1 MVAELTQSAPL
12 GETPMGVDRF
22 HSTRRRF
29 LQLSAAGLTVAGASS
44 PWFEQLA
51 KASAAGKKRSCILLW
66 MAGGPSQLDTFDPKP
81 ESRNT
86 GSTKAIP
93 TAIPGVQFSE
103 HLPELAKE
111 AKRLAVIRSMTAKE
125 GDHSRATYLGHTGQ
139 LPVGPLKYPTMGS
152 FLSKQLG
159 DESSE
164 LPAFVSIAPSRFFS
178 PDAYGPGFLGS
189 RYAPLVVGEVAG
201 FQQRDIQLTVENIK
215 SPADVP
221 ADRFAKRL
229 ALLNAVG
236 SDFAHQEATP
246 VKSHQVAYERAVRLM
261 KSDAVKAFDLD
272 SETSEV
278 RDSYGRNYFG
288 QGCLLARR
296 LVQAGVSFVE
306 VSLGGL
312 EGAPAG
318 WDNHQDIF
326 SQIKVLNGAL
336 DKGFATLLRDLASR
350 GLLETTTIVW
360 MGEFGRTPRISN
372 GGRDHFPT
380 AYSTILAGGG
390 IKGGQVV
397 GRTSASGEAVA
408 DRPVQI
414 IDFLATICKAVGV
427 DPAAQNVVDER
438 PIRLVDLKAKPVSE
452 VLA

>member
-1 MVAELTQSAPL
+1 
-12 GETPMGVDRF
+12 MGVDRF
-22 HSTRRRF
+22 AGSRRRF

-44 PWFEQLA
+44 PWFERLA
-51 KASAAGKKRSCILLW
+51 QASAAGKKRSCILLW

-81 ESRNT
+81 EHRNA
-86 GSTKAIP
+86 GSGKAIS
-93 TAIPGVQFSE
+93 TALPGVQFSE

-152 FLSKQLG
+152 FVSKELG

-189 RYAPLVVGEVAG
+189 RFAPLVVGEVAG
-201 FQQRDIQLTVENIK
+201 FQQRDIALTVENLK
-215 SPADVP
+215 APSDVP
-221 ADRFAKRL
+221 AERFAKRL
-229 ALLNAVG
+229 ALLDAVG
-236 SDFAHQEATP
+236 GEFASSQATP

-261 KSDAVKAFDLD
+261 KSNAVKAFDLD
-272 SETSEV
+272 SESKEV
-278 RDSYGRNYFG
+278 RDNYGRNYFG

-296 LVQAGVSFVE
+296 LVEAGVSFVE

-318 WDNHQDIF
+318 WDTHSDIF
-326 SQIKVLNGAL
+326 NQIKVLNGAL
-336 DKGFATLLRDLASR
+336 DKGFATLLRDLSTR
-350 GLLETTTIVW
+350 GLLDTTTIIW

-380 AYSTILAGGG
+380 AYSTVLAGGG
-390 IKGGQVV
+390 IKGGQVY
-397 GRTSASGEAVA
+397 GRTSADGGSVA
-408 DRPVQI
+408 EKPVQI
-414 IDFLATICKAVGV
+414 VDFLATICKAVGV
-427 DPAAQNVVDER
+427 DPSRQNMADGER
-438 PIRLVDLKAKPVSE
+438 PIRLVDLKAKPLTE

>member
-1 MVAELTQSAPL
+1 
-12 GETPMGVDRF
+12 MGVDRYQ
-22 HSTRRRF
+22 STRRRF

-44 PWFEQLA
+44 PWFERLA
-51 KASAAGKKRSCILLW
+51 HASAAGKKRSCILLW

-93 TAIPGVQFSE
+93 TAISGVQFAE
-103 HLPELAKE
+103 YLPELAKE
-111 AKRLAVIRSMTAKE
+111 AKRLAVIRTMTAKE
-125 GDHSRATYLGHTGQ
+125 GDHTRATYLGHTGQ

-164 LPAFVSIAPSRFFS
+164 LPAFVSIAPTRSIS

-189 RYAPLVVGEVAG
+189 RYAPLVVGDMTG
-201 FQQRDIQLTVENIK
+201 FGQQNVQLTVENLK
-215 SPADVP
+215 APGDVS
-221 ADRFAKRL
+221 AERFAKRL
-229 ALLNAVG
+229 ALLDAIG
-236 SDFAHQEATP
+236 GDFARNEATP
-246 VKSHQVAYERAVRLM
+246 VKSHRVAYERAVRLM
-261 KSDAVKAFDLD
+261 NSEAVKAFDLE
-272 SETSEV
+272 SEKSEV
-278 RDSYGRNYFG
+278 RDRYGRNYFG

-296 LVQAGVSFVE
+296 LVEAGVSFVE

-318 WDNHQDIF
+318 WDTHTDIF
-326 SQIKVLNGAL
+326 NQIKVLNAAL

-380 AYSTILAGGG
+380 AFSTVLAGAG
-390 IKGGQVV
+390 IKTEQVV
-397 GRTSASGEAVA
+397 GRTKTDGSDVA
-408 DRPVQI
+408 ERPVQI
-414 IDFLATICKAVGV
+414 MDFLATVCKAVGV
-427 DPAAQNVVDER
+427 DPGTQNMSDGER
-438 PIRLVDLKAKPVSE
+438 PIRLVDINAKPVTE

>member
-1 MVAELTQSAPL
+1 MALDLPRS
-12 GETPMGVDRF
+12 G
-22 HSTRRRF
+22 RRRF
-29 LQLSAAGLTVAGASS
+29 LQLSAAGLTVAGSTS
-44 PWFEQLA
+44 PWFQQLA
-51 KASAAGKKRSCILLW
+51 KASAASKKRSCILLW

-86 GSTKAIP
+86 GSTKAIS
-93 TAIPGVQFSE
+93 TAIPGVHFAE
-103 HLPELAKE
+103 YLPELAKE
-111 AKRLAVIRSMTAKE
+111 AKRLAVIRTMTAKE

-152 FLSKQLG
+152 FLSKELG
-159 DESSE
+159 NESSE

-201 FQQRDIQLTVENIK
+201 FQQRDVQLTVENLK
-215 SPADVP
+215 APADVP

-229 ALLNAVG
+229 ALLEAVG
-236 SDFAHQEATP
+236 SDFTHQEAAP

-261 KSDAVKAFDLD
+261 KSDAVKAFDLE
-272 SETSEV
+272 SESSEV

-296 LVQAGVSFVE
+296 LVEAGVSFVE

-318 WDNHQDIF
+318 WDTHTDIF
-326 SQIKVLNGAL
+326 NQIKVLNGAL
-336 DKGFATLLRDLASR
+336 DKGFATLLRDLSSR

-380 AYSTILAGGG
+380 AFTTVLAGGG
-390 IKGGQVV
+390 VKGGQVV

-427 DPAAQNVVDER
+427 DPAAQNTVDER
-438 PIRLVDLKAKPVSE
+438 PIRLVDLKAKPVTE

>member
-1 MVAELTQSAPL
+1 
-12 GETPMGVDRF
+12 MGVDRF

-51 KASAAGKKRSCILLW
+51 RASAAGKKRSCILLW

-81 ESRNT
+81 EHRNT
-86 GSTKAIP
+86 GSTKAIA

-152 FLSKQLG
+152 FVSKELG

-201 FQQRDIQLTVENIK
+201 FQQRDIKLTVENLRA
-215 SPADVP
+215 PTDVP

-229 ALLNAVG
+229 ALLDAVG
-236 SDFAHQEATP
+236 SDFAHHQAAP

-272 SETSEV
+272 AESSET
-278 RDSYGRNYFG
+278 RDGYGRNYFG

-296 LVQAGVSFVE
+296 LVEAGVSFVE

-312 EGAPAG
+312 EGAPQG
-318 WDNHQDIF
+318 WDTHSDIF
-326 SQIKVLNGAL
+326 TQIKVLNGAL
-336 DKGFATLLRDLASR
+336 DKGFATLIRDLASR

-390 IKGGQVV
+390 IKAGQVV
-397 GRTSASGEAVA
+397 GRTSASGDAVA
-408 DRPVQI
+408 ERPVQI
-414 IDFLATICKAVGV
+414 LDFLATVCKAVGV
-427 DPAAQNVVDER
+427 DPSRQNMVDGER
-438 PIRLVDLKAKPVSE
+438 PIRLVDPKAKPIAE